1 VVSRRGALGRHR
13 PREAGLR
20 LTTAVERSTM
30 THCEVRVEVAAC
42 FESRDE
48 GAACSGA
55 RIMNNKQLWH

>member
-1 VVSRRGALGRHR
+1 MLWIRG
-13 PREAGLR
+13 EA
-20 LTTAVERSTM
+20 A

>member
-1 VVSRRGALGRHR
+1 
-13 PREAGLR
+13 LR